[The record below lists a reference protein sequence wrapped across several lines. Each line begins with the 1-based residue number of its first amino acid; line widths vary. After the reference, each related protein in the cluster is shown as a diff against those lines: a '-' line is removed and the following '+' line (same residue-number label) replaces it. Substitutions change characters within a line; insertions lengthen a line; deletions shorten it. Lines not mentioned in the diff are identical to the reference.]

1 MPITYRQIQSEES
14 CCRPFLC
21 IVSIHPSLIMLVVQ
35 DKPIQLSSSHL
46 FSMSTIYQ
54 KRITERTGHPTN
66 FSALA
71 NEFRRCARCHPI
83 LYSHRILTA
92 LCQSPQQSSP
102 SRPIQCASKTWW
114 PPAQARRSRMY
125 WIRKAETQMA
135 LHASS
140 LSIQSAG
147 WHTSWT
153 PWRLQVLRLP
163 KTLGLER
170 HSHVGRV
177 KGWVAPTPSHLVLIR
192 LSVTNQKWS
201 RPNAPGKAYRSP
213 TAAYINKSQPEV
225 MQNSQVTNQEAS
237 YHQNRV
243 YMKQLKRINSTC
255 NKYLTKIH

>member
-1 MPITYRQIQSEES
+1 MSIIGTIRELVTKSRASSCLSLSTGQTLKEALHQKDAPQRPRRQRFICTLKTSRRSPHLPLMPITYRQIQSEES

-102 SRPIQCASKTWW
+102 SRPIQCASKT
-114 PPAQARRSRMY
+114 
-125 WIRKAETQMA
+125 
-135 LHASS
+135 
-140 LSIQSAG
+140 
-147 WHTSWT
+147 
-153 PWRLQVLRLP
+153 
-163 KTLGLER
+163 
-170 HSHVGRV
+170 
-177 KGWVAPTPSHLVLIR
+177 
-192 LSVTNQKWS
+192 
-201 RPNAPGKAYRSP
+201 
-213 TAAYINKSQPEV
+213 
-225 MQNSQVTNQEAS
+225 
-237 YHQNRV
+237 
-243 YMKQLKRINSTC
+243 
-255 NKYLTKIH
+255 